1 MTEGSKWTA
10 RGVVDRV
17 SHKDVQSESRT
28 RRRQRSDAKV
38 EIVTGTHITMV
49 GGVVFYR
56 KLGEIRAIV
65 YNV

>member
-1 MTEGSKWTA
+1 MCRASHV
-10 RGVVDRV
+10 RVVNT
-17 SHKDVQSESRT
+17 SN
-28 RRRQRSDAKV
+28 DAKV
-38 EIVTGTHITMV
+38 EIATGTHITMV